1 MKMINKLIV
10 PVTASALLL
19 GACGSSATDSKE
31 NTLISSKAGN
41 VTVADTMKKIGNDQ
55 IANASF
61 TEMLN
66 KILADKYKNKVSD
79 KKIDEQIEKMQKQYG
94 GKDKFEKALQQQGLT
109 VDKYK
114 DNLRTAA
121 YQKELLNDKIKLSDS
136 DIKKNSIKASHI
148 LIKVKSKKSD
158 KEGLDDKEAKQ
169 KAEEIQKD
177 VSKDPS
183 KFGEIAKK
191 ESMDKASAEK
201 DGSLGYVLKG
211 QTDESFEKALF
222 KLKEGEVSDV
232 IKTSFGYHIIKADK
246 PTDFNSEKQSLKEK
260 LIQQKIQKDPKL
272 LTDAYKDLLKEYD
285 VDFKDR
291 DIKSVVEDKI
301 LNSEK
306 LKQNGSQGA
315 QSGMS
320 Q

>member
-136 DIKKNSIKASHI
+136 YIKENSIKASHI

-169 KAEEIQKD
+169 KAEEIQKE

-232 IKTSFGYHIIKADK
+232 IKTSYGYHIIKADK
-246 PTDFNSEKQSLKEK
+246 PTDFKSEKQSLKEK

-272 LTDAYKDLLKEYD
+272 LTDAYKELLKEYD

-291 DIKSVVEDKI
+291 DIKSVVENKI
-301 LNSEK
+301 LNPEK
-306 LKQNGSQGA
+306 LKQNGSQGG

>member
-158 KEGLDDKEAKQ
+158 KKGLDDKEAKQ

-201 DGSLGYVLKG
+201 DGSLGYVLKD

>member
-1 MKMINKLIV
+1 MKLMNKIIV

-19 GACGSSATDSKE
+19 GACGSNATESKD
-31 NTLISSKAGN
+31 NTLISSKAGD
-41 VTVADTMKKIGNDQ
+41 VKVADVMKKMGKEQ
-55 IANASF
+55 IANTSF
-61 TEMLN
+61 SIVLN
-66 KILADKYKNKVSD
+66 KVLADKYKDKVDTKDID
-79 KKIDEQIEKMQKQYG
+79 KDIKKEEKQYG
-94 GKDKFEKALQQQGLT
+94 GKDQFESMLKQQGMSL
-109 VDKYK
+109 DDYK
-114 DNLRTAA
+114 EQKKLSA
-121 YQKELLNDKIKLSDS
+121 YQKQLLLDKVNVSDKEIKE
-136 DIKKNSIKASHI
+136 NSKKASHI

-169 KAEEIQKD
+169 KAEEIQKE

-191 ESMDKASAEK
+191 ESMDTGSAKK
-201 DGSLGYVLKG
+201 DGELGYVLKG
-211 QTDESFEKALF
+211 QTDKDFEKALF
-222 KLKEGEVSDV
+222 KLKDGEVSDV
-232 IKTSFGYHIIKADK
+232 VKSSFGYHIIKADK

-260 LIQQKIQKDPKL
+260 LVDQKVQKNPKL

-301 LNSEK
+301 LNPEK
-306 LKQNGSQGA
+306 LKQGGAQGG

>member
-19 GACGSSATDSKE
+19 GACGASATDSKE
-31 NTLISSKAGN
+31 NTLISSKAGD
-41 VTVADTMKKIGNDQ
+41 VTVADTMKKIGKDQ

-66 KILADKYKNKVSD
+66 KILADKYKNKVND

-109 VDKYK
+109 ADKYK
-114 DNLRTAA
+114 ENLRTAA
-121 YQKELLNDKIKLSDS
+121 YHKELLSDKIKISDS
-136 DIKKNSIKASHI
+136 EIKEDSKKASHI

-169 KAEEIQKD
+169 KAEEIQKEI
-177 VSKDPS
+177 SKDPS

-191 ESMDKASAEK
+191 ESMDTGSAKK
-201 DGSLGYVLKG
+201 DGELGYVLKG
-211 QTDESFEKALF
+211 QTDKDFEKALF
-222 KLKEGEVSDV
+222 KLKDGEVSDV
-232 IKTSFGYHIIKADK
+232 VKSSFGYHIIKADK

-260 LIQQKIQKDPKL
+260 LVDQKVQKNPKL

-301 LNSEK
+301 LNPEK
-306 LKQNGSQGA
+306 LKQGGAQGG

>member
-31 NTLISSKAGN
+31 NILISSKAGN

-136 DIKKNSIKASHI
+136 DIKENSIKASHI

-169 KAEEIQKD
+169 KAEEIQKE

-232 IKTSFGYHIIKADK
+232 IKTSYGYHIIKADK
-246 PTDFNSEKQSLKEK
+246 PTDFKSEKQSLKEK

-272 LTDAYKDLLKEYD
+272 LTDAYKELLKEYD

-291 DIKSVVEDKI
+291 DIKSVVENKI
-301 LNSEK
+301 LNPEK
-306 LKQNGSQGA
+306 LKQNGSQGG

>member
-136 DIKKNSIKASHI
+136 DIKENSIKASHI

-158 KEGLDDKEAKQ
+158 KEGLDDKDAKQ
-169 KAEEIQKD
+169 KAEEIQKE

-232 IKTSFGYHIIKADK
+232 IKTSYGYHIIKADK

-272 LTDAYKDLLKEYD
+272 LTDAYKELLKEYD

-291 DIKSVVEDKI
+291 DIKSVVENKI
-301 LNSEK
+301 LNPEK
-306 LKQNGSQGA
+306 LKQNGSQGG